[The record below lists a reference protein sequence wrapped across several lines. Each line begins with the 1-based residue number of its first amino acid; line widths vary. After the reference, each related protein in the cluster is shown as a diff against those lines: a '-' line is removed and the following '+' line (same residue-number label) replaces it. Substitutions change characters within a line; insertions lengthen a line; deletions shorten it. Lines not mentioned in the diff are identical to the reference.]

1 MKSCSSVDLSSW
13 CCQRTSHGRRCRNW
27 FTRDGVCQSST
38 KPFKDDSFLVY
49 ILGELQHTDESH
61 ICSLMF
67 TWLCDELLMFC
78 SLSIKVSANCIK
90 TDFFSHCLLINK
102 PVWLINHLNKIQ
114 FVLLLTMWVRSSC
127 LWSHIVH
134 YIRHSYYNRDIQNE

>member
-1 MKSCSSVDLSSW
+1 MMLSENFTW
-13 CCQRTSHGRRCRNW
+13 KEMQKR

-90 TDFFSHCLLINK
+90 TDFVFPL
-102 PVWLINHLNKIQ
+102 
-114 FVLLLTMWVRSSC
+114 FV
-127 LWSHIVH
+127 H
-134 YIRHSYYNRDIQNE
+134 